1 MKQNT
6 KQLLGVLSFNP
17 EKRRRIVDRSRN
29 SNFHRKVGIQ
39 TSTAKTQR
47 RQEKARV

>member
-29 SNFHRKVGIQ
+29 SNFHRKD
-39 TSTAKTQR
+39 AKKKQGF
-47 RQEKARV
+47 E